1 VKLPQPSKSHGG
13 NAGIDEEAVMRSIG
27 KSRQKG
33 FFKRLKFKKAETDIA
48 ILSTLDRP
56 IIEKMEMP
64 VFKYPG
70 EREHFL
76 KYGWEGDV
84 LDIEGRLEDL

>member
-1 VKLPQPSKSHGG
+1 MKLPQPSTSHGG
-13 NAGIDEEAVMRSIG
+13 TAGIDEEAVMRSIG

-33 FFKRLKFKKAETDIA
+33 FFKRLKFKKADTDIA
-48 ILSTLDRP
+48 IPSTLDSPR
-56 IIEKMEMP
+56 IEKIEMP

-76 KYGWEGDV
+76 KYGWGGDINA
-84 LDIEGRLEDL
+84 IEGRSQDQ